1 MLRSVP
7 CDIRSAIGPAAGGA
21 EAAARVRPLP
31 RLELALR
38 WALAAAI
45 AYQVIQRFTY
55 TGYGMSEYGR
65 SLWYVTYEHGFVRR
79 GLAGELL
86 RRIVGGRPTIATVD
100 LVQNIVA
107 VVTLGVMVALVVV
120 LARRR
125 TVIAYAA
132 AAALVVAPFTF
143 DSVGGQRRPD
153 LLAFL
158 LLALIGLWAGTRPVV
173 PTRVALVA
181 GALLAVCTLASEAAP
196 LIVAPWLVLVVIAAT
211 RARYGSTAR
220 VAAPALLCVMPSV
233 AVLLV
238 LTRHGPP
245 SPQQVFDLEL
255 GAPNIIAGH
264 GSVFEYLGDTF
275 ATSFQRVIERSHP
288 ELSILVG
295 LALVAVLLM
304 VFRSPLSYVG
314 ALGRWLLRTR
324 GERTAWLVTT
334 GGTTTLL
341 FVLGFDWLRW
351 ITVITFAALLAFTGV
366 VAIDGRAAHPSP
378 ARDAWHRPLPEHIRG
393 SGRGIL
399 AAAAATY
406 LLVLPP
412 LPNFVSD
419 GVVAA
424 RLLLDIPR

>member
-1 MLRSVP
+1 VP
-7 CDIRSAIGPAAGGA
+7 CDAPLVDGPMAGGVETA
-21 EAAARVRPLP
+21 TRVRPLP
-31 RLELALR
+31 RLELAVR
-38 WALAAAI
+38 WALAFAI

-79 GLAGELL
+79 GLAGEVL
-86 RRIVGGRPTIATVD
+86 RTVVGGRPTIATVD
-100 LVQNIVA
+100 LVQNVVA
-107 VVTLGVMVALVVV
+107 VVTLGAMVALVVV

-132 AAALVVAPFTF
+132 VGALVVAPFAF

-158 LLALIGLWAGTRPVV
+158 LLALVGSWAGTRAVA
-173 PTRVALVA
+173 PTRLALVA
-181 GALLAVCTLASEAAP
+181 GAFLAVCTLASEAAP

-211 RARYGSTAR
+211 RARHGPTAR
-220 VAAPALLCVMPSV
+220 VAFPTLLCVLPSAV
-233 AVLLV
+233 VLLA
-238 LTRHGPP
+238 LTVHGPP
-245 SPQQVFDLEL
+245 SSEQVFDLEL

-264 GSVFEYLGDTF
+264 GSVFEYLGDTL

-295 LALVAVLLM
+295 LALLAVLAAA
-304 VFRSPLSYVG
+304 FRSSFGYLADLRG
-314 ALGRWLLRTR
+314 WLLRTR
-324 GERTAWLVTT
+324 AERVVWLTATAGL
-334 GGTTTLL
+334 TLL
-341 FVLGFDWLRW
+341 LFTLGFDWLRW
-351 ITVITFAALLAFTGV
+351 ITVIAFAALLALAGV
-366 VAIDGRAAHPSP
+366 VAIDGRARHPSP
-378 ARDAWHRPLPEHIRG
+378 AHDRWHRPLPDRVSV

-419 GVVAA
+419 VVVAV
-424 RLLLDIPR
+424 RLLLDIPQ